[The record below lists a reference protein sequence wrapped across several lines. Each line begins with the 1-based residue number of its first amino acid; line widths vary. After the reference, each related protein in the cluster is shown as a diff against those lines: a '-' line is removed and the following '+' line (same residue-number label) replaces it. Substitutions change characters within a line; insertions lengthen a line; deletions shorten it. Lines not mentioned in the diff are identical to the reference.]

1 MSHRSALAQ
10 LRAQRASGKTRLD
23 TYQVED
29 LGAIYDEVDE
39 DGYKKVVRSRLDKDD
54 FVVDDNGEGYA
65 DDGREEWQNE
75 RVNYSS
81 DDDETLKPRSK
92 AAKRKREED
101 REKEDKSSNK
111 ILNYF
116 NNGPVVAP
124 KPKVSLHPF
133 HKLSNANPSSYKPLP
148 KMRPSWPTYSAKS
161 TPISFR
167 REISPNNPS
176 NQNLVAKSEFSP
188 LLLPATY
195 LDRNIK
201 SNWPIRPSLKQ
212 LWKKTI
218 ISLLWEMTTPS

>member
-10 LRAQRASGKTRLD
+10 LRAQRASGKTRLE

-81 DDDETLKPRSK
+81 DEAEDRPRTK
-92 AAKRKREED
+92 AAKRKLEED
-101 REKEDKSSNK
+101 REKEDKSNHK

-116 NNGPVVAP
+116 NNGPVAAP
-124 KPKVSLHPF
+124 KPKVGLHSSASRIPTNALRY
-133 HKLSNANPSSYKPLP
+133 KLPL
-148 KMRPSWPTYSAKS
+148 KTRLSWPIYSVRW
-161 TPISFR
+161 TLMFFR
-167 REISPNNPS
+167 RAASPG
-176 NQNLVAKSEFSP
+176 NL
-188 LLLPATY
+188 
-195 LDRNIK
+195 
-201 SNWPIRPSLKQ
+201 
-212 LWKKTI
+212 
-218 ISLLWEMTTPS
+218 